1 MVVLIGSSVRF
12 LILLPAILLL
22 FSAPGLARQGR
33 QPKLPLEE
41 IVQHFAEKEEEYA
54 GAHSRYTYRL
64 RVKVQEIDEEGD
76 VVGEFEQVANVAG
89 AGGRRR
95 LQLTGNPSVDLRH
108 LDVRRVELEDL
119 EFVPLFILSVEDIP
133 KYDITYLARERVGE
147 VDTYV
152 FRLEPKEIPRYPDT
166 LFEGIVYV
174 DADKL
179 DIVRAL
185 GRLLPKRDQGV
196 FKGYFSRHLELYRQ
210 PVDDYLFT
218 TYISAEDVISARQ
231 GTTRVRLILRFSDH
245 QSTGEATAGP

>member
-1 MVVLIGSSVRF
+1 MSVR
-12 LILLPAILLL
+12 LSKRALVLLPLVLLAL
-22 FSAPGLARQGR
+22 SDPGLAAQRS

-54 GAHSRYTYRL
+54 TAHAKYHYRL
-64 RVKVQEIDEEGD
+64 RVKVQELDDESD
-76 VVGEFEQVANVAG
+76 VLGEFEQVGNVVG
-89 AGGRRR
+89 AAGRRR
-95 LQLTGNPSVDLRH
+95 LQLAGNPQVDLQY
-108 LDVRRVELEDL
+108 LDVRRVELDDL

-133 KYDITYLARERVGE
+133 KYDVTYLAKERVGE

-152 FRLEPKEIPRYPDT
+152 FRLEPKEMPRYPET

-185 GRLLPKRDQGV
+185 GRLLPKREQGV
-196 FKGYFSRHLELYRQ
+196 FQGTFSRYLELYRE

-218 TYISAEDVISARQ
+218 TYISAEDVISTRE
-231 GTTRVRLILRFSDH
+231 GTTRVHLILRFTDH
-245 QSTGEATAGP
+245 QRADEAAVGP

>member
-1 MVVLIGSSVRF
+1 MRLPV
-12 LILLPAILLL
+12 LLPALLL
-22 FSAPGLARQGR
+22 LLSDLGFAWQRS

-54 GAHSRYTYRL
+54 AAHARYHYRL
-64 RVKVQEIDEEGD
+64 RVKVQELDEEGD
-76 VVGEFEQVANVAG
+76 VLGEFEQVGNVGG
-89 AGGRRR
+89 AAGRRR
-95 LQLTGNPSVDLRH
+95 LQLTGNPQVDLRY

-119 EFVPLFILSVEDIP
+119 EFVPLFVLSVEDIP
-133 KYDITYLARERVGE
+133 KYEITYVARERVGE

-152 FRLEPKEIPRYPDT
+152 FRLEPKEMPRYPDT

-185 GRLLPKRDQGV
+185 GRLLPKREQGV
-196 FKGYFSRHLELYRQ
+196 FQGKFSRHLELYRQ

-218 TYISAEDVISARQ
+218 TYISAEDVISVRG
-231 GTTRVRLILRFSDH
+231 GTMRVRLILRFTDH
-245 QSTGEATAGP
+245 QRADEPTAGP